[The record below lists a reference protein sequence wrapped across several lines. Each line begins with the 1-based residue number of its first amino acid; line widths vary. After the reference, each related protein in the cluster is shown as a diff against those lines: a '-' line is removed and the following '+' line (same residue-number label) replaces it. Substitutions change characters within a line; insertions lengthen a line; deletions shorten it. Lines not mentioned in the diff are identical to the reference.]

1 MPTAKHRKNHKQ
13 KAHSRK
19 IKVEEAKKKYQKM
32 QKDLLMKLID
42 QEKLSGMFDNLP
54 SINPPSLN
62 IDGPQLDISGPSI

>member
-13 KAHSRK
+13 KAQARK

-42 QEKLSGMFDNLP
+42 QEKQLGMFDNLP
-54 SINPPSLN
+54 SINLPNLN
-62 IDGPQLDISGPSI
+62 TDAPQLDISGPSI

>member
-13 KAHSRK
+13 KAQSRK

>member
-13 KAHSRK
+13 KAQSRK

-42 QEKLSGMFDNLP
+42 Q
-54 SINPPSLN
+54 
-62 IDGPQLDISGPSI
+62 

>member
-13 KAHSRK
+13 NAQYRK

-62 IDGPQLDISGPSI
+62 TDAPQLDISGPSI